1 MKNAVCTTCTVML
14 VKKAYERAPWLRLIR
29 EPLRF
34 GMTAMARLYRID
46 VREYLVR
53 SEECRG
59 CPRFLKA
66 ALKERSALFRFLNEK
81 INPLF
86 DRILESRLTA
96 EEIAESKR
104 HAKNRTEHGPATEQP
119 Q

>member
-1 MKNAVCTTCTVML
+1 MKNAVCNTCTVML
-14 VKKAYERAPWLRLIR
+14 VRKAYERSPWLRLIR

-46 VREYLVR
+46 AEEYHVRC
-53 SEECRG
+53 EECRG
-59 CPRFLKA
+59 CPRFLKT
-66 ALKERSALFRFLNEK
+66 ALKERSAIFRFLNEM

-104 HAKNRTEHGPATEQP
+104 DAKSRTGPADEQP
-119 Q
+119 H